1 MNTQET
7 IDVMKKTIDELS
19 DANSLKGLFH
29 QHRDGNPMPS
39 NKALEEII
47 ELSRAILFPGFFG
60 KSTVNINTLSYS
72 IGINIERLHKL
83 LAEQIHAG
91 LCFADTKTEESYE
104 EQCEQRDCALE
115 KATKL
120 IAMLPK
126 IRATLATDVEAAYNG
141 DPAAVSQAEIV
152 ACYPIIK
159 ALVPCLNKSA
169 DSHSSASSFRI
180 LIIICF

>member
-83 LAEQIHAG
+83 LGNFSLFVGINV
-91 LCFADTKTEESYE
+91 Y
-104 EQCEQRDCALE
+104 
-115 KATKL
+115 
-120 IAMLPK
+120 LPR
-126 IRATLATDVEAAYNG
+126 I
-141 DPAAVSQAEIV
+141 IV
-152 ACYPIIK
+152 
-159 ALVPCLNKSA
+159 
-169 DSHSSASSFRI
+169 RI
-180 LIIICF
+180 FVV